1 MKNQKKKKITQR
13 SRYRKVS
20 DKIQHPF
27 IMKMA
32 FFFFLTEVEQMC
44 LKFVWNH
51 KRFCVAKTILRKKNK
66 AGGIMRPD
74 FTLYYKV

>member
-1 MKNQKKKKITQR
+1 MKNPKKKKITQR

-27 IMKMA
+27 IIKMA
-32 FFFFLTEVEQMC
+32 FFLTEVEQIL
-44 LKFVWNH
+44 LKFVWNY

-66 AGGIMRPD
+66 AGGIMCPD
-74 FTLYYKV
+74 VTLYYKV